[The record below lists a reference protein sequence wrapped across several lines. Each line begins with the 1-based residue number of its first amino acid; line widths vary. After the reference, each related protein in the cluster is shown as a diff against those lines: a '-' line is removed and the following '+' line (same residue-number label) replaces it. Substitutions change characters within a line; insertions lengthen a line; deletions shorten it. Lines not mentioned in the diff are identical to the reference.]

1 MDRHIDCL
9 PEELLGNSC
18 CASLLDDDY
27 DDARSFNT
35 LAVLGA
41 SFIETWDNAE
51 IASFAPP
58 AIPGGRGFVSR
69 THASVI

>member
-1 MDRHIDCL
+1 MCKRFCFPIVLSIHIRVPVCTATIDQPVDGHMDCL

-41 SFIETWDNAE
+41 SFIVT
-51 IASFAPP
+51 
-58 AIPGGRGFVSR
+58 
-69 THASVI
+69 